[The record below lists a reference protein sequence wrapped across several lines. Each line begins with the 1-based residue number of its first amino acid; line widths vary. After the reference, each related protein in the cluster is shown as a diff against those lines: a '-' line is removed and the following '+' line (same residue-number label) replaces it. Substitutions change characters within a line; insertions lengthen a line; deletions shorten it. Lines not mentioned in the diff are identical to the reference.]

1 MNFVVHKPPGVW
13 QFVTAT
19 NRLRCG
25 SVSTDAC
32 DCLLTMTEVTARG
45 ALVRCWPQASGPVCA
60 RLVGGRG
67 SVGCAGGLS
76 GGAGEALGHENG
88 SAVKTGHSLRVRWSR
103 ARKQDGPRRR
113 PRAERAGR
121 AAELC
126 SHGDEG
132 DGPRQ
137 EGSPAPRPPP
147 RRRGRAAGPA
157 QQLRPG
163 AGCEEAA
170 S

>member
-1 MNFVVHKPPGVW
+1 M
-13 QFVTAT
+13 
-19 NRLRCG
+19 
-25 SVSTDAC
+25 
-32 DCLLTMTEVTARG
+32 
-45 ALVRCWPQASGPVCA
+45 
-60 RLVGGRG
+60 
-67 SVGCAGGLS
+67 GCAGGLS

-132 DGPRQ
+132 DGPRK

-163 AGCEEAA
+163 ATQAVTVGGGPREGDAGGRDGLGTPEADAGRKEMGNLVQPGPQASAGTRCFKTCQVLGCIFLRRKVKT
-170 S
+170 SV